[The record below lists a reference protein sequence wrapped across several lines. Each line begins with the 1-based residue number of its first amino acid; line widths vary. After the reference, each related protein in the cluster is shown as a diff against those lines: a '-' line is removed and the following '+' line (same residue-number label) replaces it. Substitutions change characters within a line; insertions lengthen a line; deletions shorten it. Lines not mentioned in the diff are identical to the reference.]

1 MAVNAR
7 GATKAPGAGLRL
19 IARRLLCCKMPRR
32 DPQKGAEAEG
42 TLISSR
48 AGIGRKEGKREGKT
62 KNGGANKKHGE
73 RGKRS
78 ASRTAPTAGRR
89 SGRRLPEKALARL
102 GPGNGCR
109 ADAFVGE
116 GATVVPAVG
125 PVATVATSGGKVHLW
140 LPFDGRWRAE
150 ASSARMAAPSQWRA
164 RRSYRRSC
172 GRPRCQRGPRRG
184 EGAGI
189 GRKRSHAPEGGGGGR
204 GGK

>member
-1 MAVNAR
+1 PNRLRSKACLGPTVLLTPR
-7 GATKAPGAGLRL
+7 RHGKGRRRTEGQTKSTASAGRDLHRAPLPPPGA
-19 IARRLLCCKMPRR
+19 
-32 DPQKGAEAEG
+32 
-42 TLISSR
+42 
-48 AGIGRKEGKREGKT
+48 
-62 KNGGANKKHGE
+62 
-73 RGKRS
+73 
-78 ASRTAPTAGRR
+78 
-89 SGRRLPEKALARL
+89 ALA
-102 GPGNGCR
+102 GGCQKRPWPASDQATDAGR

-184 EGAGI
+184 EGATERRMERGLARH
-189 GRKRSHAPEGGGGGR
+189 GTARQPYKVGSHRPPR
-204 GGK
+204 RHTT